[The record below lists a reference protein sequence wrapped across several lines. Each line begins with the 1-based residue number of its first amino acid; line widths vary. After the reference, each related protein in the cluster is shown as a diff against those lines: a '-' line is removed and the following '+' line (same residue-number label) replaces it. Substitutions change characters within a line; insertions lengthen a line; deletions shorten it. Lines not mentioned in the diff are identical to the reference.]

1 MIVFPDKMEKTLVIV
16 GLANRKS
23 FKLKGT
29 LTPVVVMNILNANLI
44 DIDNQLG
51 AQVNAAP
58 KMFEGANMVI
68 DFCNFED
75 NNIDFG
81 AIKNILEKYKI
92 ILVGIKNCEATL
104 SLAAKNLGINVL
116 ADSKPQLVSDT
127 TKNQTKTLIKNCTI
141 RSGQQ
146 IFAEKSDL
154 IIVGN
159 VSPAAEVIADGNIHV
174 YGVLSGRA
182 IAGASGDT
190 KASIFAA
197 KFNAEL
203 VSIGSIFKT
212 FENPNFSKTVRISVE
227 EDVIVC
233 EEL

>member
-1 MIVFPDKMEKTLVIV
+1 MIVFPNKMEKTLSDCWI
-16 GLANRKS
+16 RKS

-29 LTPVVVMNILNANLI
+29 LTPVVVMNIFNASLI

-51 AQVNAAP
+51 TQVKAAP
-58 KMFEGANMVI
+58 KMFEGANMII

-104 SLAAKNLGINVL
+104 SQAAKNLGINIL
-116 ADSKPQLVSDT
+116 ADSKPQLVNDGN
-127 TKNQTKTLIKNCTI
+127 KKEVKTLIKTGTI

-154 IIVGN
+154 ILVGN

-174 YGVLSGRA
+174 YGTLSGRA
-182 IAGASGDT
+182 IAGASGDI

-212 FENPNFSKTVRISVE
+212 FENPNFSKTVRIRVE
-227 EDVIVC
+227 DEAIVC
-233 EEL
+233 DEL